1 MMVYFMPYY
10 KSNKFS
16 CLTILLTLF
25 FAFSSFA
32 YAANSSIHIKNAEL
46 ISLEE
51 SYALNAD
58 FDISLSP
65 VLEDAL
71 NKGVPF
77 SFLVEFQ
84 VTSPRRYW
92 FDDEIVTQNQY
103 VTLSYHALSRQY
115 LVIRNNHQQSF
126 PNLQQAKE
134 ELSIIKS
141 WPVVD
146 KKLIKKGD
154 AYSAAIKIR
163 LDQTKLPK
171 PVQVEAVG
179 SDDWNIASERYHW
192 TPLFVF

>member
-1 MMVYFMPYY
+1 MHYY
-10 KSNKFS
+10 KSIKLD
-16 CLTILLTLF
+16 CLSILLTLF
-25 FAFSSFA
+25 FAFIPFA
-32 YAANSSIHIKNAEL
+32 HAANSAVHVKNAEL
-46 ISLEE
+46 IALEE
-51 SYALNAD
+51 SHALNVD

-71 NKGVPF
+71 NKGVPLT
-77 SFLVEFQ
+77 FLVEFQ
-84 VTSPRRYW
+84 LTSPRRYW

-115 LVIRNNHQQSF
+115 LVNRNNHQQSF

-134 ELSIIKS
+134 EISTIKL

-146 KKLIKKGD
+146 KKLLKKGD

-171 PVQVEAVG
+171 PVQVEAIG
-179 SDDWNIASERYHW
+179 SDDWNMASERYHW
-192 TPLFVF
+192 TPIFVF

>member
-1 MMVYFMPYY
+1 MVYFMPYY

-16 CLTILLTLF
+16 CLPILLTLF

-179 SDDWNIASERYHW
+179 SDDWNMASEHYHW

>member
-16 CLTILLTLF
+16 CLPILLTLF

-179 SDDWNIASERYHW
+179 SDDWNMASEHYHW

>member
-16 CLTILLTLF
+16 CLPILLTLF

-179 SDDWNIASERYHW
+179 SDDWNMASERYHW

>member
-16 CLTILLTLF
+16 CLPILLTLF

-141 WPVVD
+141 WSVVD

-179 SDDWNIASERYHW
+179 SDDWNMASERYHW